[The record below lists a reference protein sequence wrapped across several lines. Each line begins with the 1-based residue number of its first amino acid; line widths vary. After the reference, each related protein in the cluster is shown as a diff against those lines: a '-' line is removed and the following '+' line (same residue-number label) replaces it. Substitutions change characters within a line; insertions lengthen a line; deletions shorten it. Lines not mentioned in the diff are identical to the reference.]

1 MRDDKER
8 LMKMLL
14 LDMKHWSLD
23 ALKVALNY
31 IDGQIL
37 SFTSDDFLWWWEL
50 RKAWKEFLKRQEQK
64 NAKQRKQ
71 TQMQ

>member
-1 MRDDKER
+1 MRDDKEK

-50 RKAWKEFLKRQEQK
+50 RKHISTEMEKRKVTHDVFAGKEI
-64 NAKQRKQ
+64 
-71 TQMQ
+71 

>member
-1 MRDDKER
+1 MRDNKEK

-31 IDGQIL
+31 IDSQIL
-37 SFTSDDFLWWWEL
+37 SFTSDDFLWWWDL
-50 RKAWKEFLKRQEQK
+50 RKKVAMEIEKRKVHNVFTGEK
-64 NAKQRKQ
+64 V
-71 TQMQ
+71 

>member
-1 MRDDKER
+1 MCDDKER

-37 SFTSDDFLWWWEL
+37 SFASDDFLWWWEL
-50 RKAWKEFLKRQEQK
+50 RKHISAEMEKRKVTHDVFAGKEI
-64 NAKQRKQ
+64 
-71 TQMQ
+71 

>member
-8 LMKMLL
+8 LMRMLL

-37 SFTSDDFLWWWEL
+37 SFTSMTSCGGGNYGSISAL
-50 RKAWKEFLKRQEQK
+50 RW
-64 NAKQRKQ
+64 RKGR
-71 TQMQ
+71 

>member
-50 RKAWKEFLKRQEQK
+50 RKHISAE
-64 NAKQRKQ
+64 
-71 TQMQ
+71 M

>member
-50 RKAWKEFLKRQEQK
+50 RKYISAEMEKRKVMHDVFAGEK
-64 NAKQRKQ
+64 V
-71 TQMQ
+71 